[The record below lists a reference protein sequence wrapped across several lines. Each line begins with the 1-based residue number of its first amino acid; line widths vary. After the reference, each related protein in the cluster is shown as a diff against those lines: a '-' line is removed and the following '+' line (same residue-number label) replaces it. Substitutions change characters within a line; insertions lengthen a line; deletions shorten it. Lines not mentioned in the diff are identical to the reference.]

1 MSAPPYMNWYP
12 GDYLKDTRAL
22 TLEQHGAYHLLL
34 WECWAREGV
43 LPDNDPALARVVG
56 VTPAKWAKLR
66 PEVMAFFVWTPEG
79 WRHRRLSAELDKA
92 LAARAKRSAAG
103 KEGVK
108 ARWGEG
114 HDKVSRAE
122 RLTAARQIARHT
134 AAEWKSLVRACENA
148 CVICG
153 IPESQLNGGALC
165 KDHIVPIYAGG
176 SDGIENL
183 QPVCRQCNSGK
194 GSDRTDHR
202 PHDWRKRLAN
212 AYQTPSERLAS
223 SASASA
229 EEPSQEGVRSHSV
242 VVGIDRARRGFE

>member
-1 MSAPPYMNWYP
+1 MSAPAYMNWYP

-34 WECWAREGV
+34 WECWAREGF

-79 WRHRRLSAELDKA
+79 WRHRRVSAELAKA
-92 LAARAKRSAAG
+92 LAAREKRSAAG
-103 KEGVK
+103 SKGGHAK
-108 ARWGEG
+108 A
-114 HDKVSRAE
+114 SNA
-122 RLTAARQIARHT
+122 TAMLQQC
-134 AAEWKSLVRACENA
+134 SGNA
-148 CVICG
+148 
-153 IPESQLNGGALC
+153 
-165 KDHIVPIYAGG
+165 
-176 SDGIENL
+176 
-183 QPVCRQCNSGK
+183 
-194 GSDRTDHR
+194 
-202 PHDWRKRLAN
+202 
-212 AYQTPSERLAS
+212 LAS